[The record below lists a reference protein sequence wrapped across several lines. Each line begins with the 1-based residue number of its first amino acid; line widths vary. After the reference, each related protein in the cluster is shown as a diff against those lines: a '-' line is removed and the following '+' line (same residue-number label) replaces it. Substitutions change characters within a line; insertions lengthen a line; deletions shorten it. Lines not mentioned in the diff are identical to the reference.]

1 MFKLISTLLFMSAIL
16 TACQGQVCEKG
27 DSAPRPP
34 ALAGC
39 TKPDYCPRQSPPG
52 QRTLDEILDRLRQ
65 STAALKFYQA
75 DIYYLFIQ
83 DPELLDSRTIRRG
96 VIYYRKD
103 KTRSRVRIDF
113 KTRKQDDGKEEKHR
127 EQFLFDGVWLTKIDY
142 QLKTAD
148 FYQKVPENA
157 PVDVFEFI
165 SYSFP
170 IVGFSKTEN
179 LRKQFDIKILAQ
191 PADPNKP
198 VKLLLKAKKDSAYKD
213 DYRDIDFRIDGRSF
227 LPSRI
232 VARSTEDDIYDVRF
246 LNVARNKI
254 FKNTVFTVEIPESF
268 SKNRHPLSKKEL
280 ERKR

>member
-1 MFKLISTLLFMSAIL
+1 MFKPICTLLFMSAML
-16 TACQGQVCEKG
+16 TACQAQVCEKG
-27 DSAPRPP
+27 TSTPP
-34 ALAGC
+34 AAVGRS
-39 TKPDYCPRQSPPG
+39 KPDDLPQENPPG

-65 STAALKFYQA
+65 KTATLKSYQA

-83 DPELLDSRTIRRG
+83 DPDLLDSRTLRRG
-96 VIYYRKD
+96 VIYYQKD
-103 KTRSRVRIDF
+103 KTSSRVRIDF
-113 KTRKQDDGKEEKHR
+113 KTQKQDDGKEEKHR

-148 FYQKVPENA
+148 FYQKARENA
-157 PVDVFEFI
+157 PVDVFQFI

-179 LRKQFDIKILAQ
+179 LRKQFEIKILEQ

-198 VKLLLKAKKDSAYKD
+198 VWLHLKVKKDSTYKD
-213 DYRDIDFRIDGRSF
+213 DYRNIDFWIDGRSF

-232 VARSTEDDIYDVRF
+232 VAKSTEDDIYDVRF
-246 LNVARNKI
+246 LNMARNKI

-268 SKNRHPLSKKEL
+268 SKNRHPLKKEL

>member
-1 MFKLISTLLFMSAIL
+1 MSAML
-16 TACQGQVCEKG
+16 TACQAQVHEKG
-27 DSAPRPP
+27 ASTPMPPTSAGP
-34 ALAGC
+34 A
-39 TKPDYCPRQSPPG
+39 KPDNHPRQNPPG

-65 STAALKFYQA
+65 KNAALRSYQA

-96 VIYYRKD
+96 VIYYQKD

-148 FYQKVPENA
+148 FYQKAEENA
-157 PVDVFEFI
+157 PVDVFQFI

-179 LRKQFDIKILAQ
+179 LRKQFEIKILEQ
-191 PADPNKP
+191 PTDPNKP
-198 VKLLLKAKKDSAYKD
+198 VRLLLEVKKDSAYKD
-213 DYRDIDFRIDGRSF
+213 DYRDIDFWIDGRSF

-246 LNVARNKI
+246 LKATLNKI

-268 SKNRHPLSKKEL
+268 SKNRHPLKKKEL

>member
-1 MFKLISTLLFMSAIL
+1 MFKLITTLLFMSAML
-16 TACQGQVCEKG
+16 TACQAQVCEKG
-27 DSAPRPP
+27 ASTPRPP
-34 ALAGC
+34 TSAGPA
-39 TKPDYCPRQSPPG
+39 KPDDHPRQNPPG

-65 STAALKFYQA
+65 KNAALRSYQA

-96 VIYYRKD
+96 VIYYQKD

-148 FYQKVPENA
+148 FYQKAAENA

-179 LRKQFDIKILAQ
+179 LRKQFDIKILEQ
-191 PADPNKP
+191 PTDPNKP
-198 VKLLLKAKKDSAYKD
+198 VRLLLKVKKDSAYKD
-213 DYRDIDFRIDGRSF
+213 DYRDIDFWIDGRSF

-246 LNVARNKI
+246 LNMARNKI

-268 SKNRHPLSKKEL
+268 SKNRHPLKKEL

>member
-1 MFKLISTLLFMSAIL
+1 MFKLISTLLFMSAML
-16 TACQGQVCEKG
+16 TACQAQVPEKG
-27 DSAPRPP
+27 ASAPRPP
-34 ALAGC
+34 ASVGPP
-39 TKPDYCPRQSPPG
+39 KPDDLSRQNPPG
-52 QRTLDEILDRLRQ
+52 QRTLDEILERLRQ
-65 STAALKFYQA
+65 KNAALKSYQA

-96 VIYYRKD
+96 VIYYQKN

-148 FYQKVPENA
+148 FYQKAPENA
-157 PVDVFEFI
+157 PVDAFEFI
-165 SYSFP
+165 SYNFP

-179 LRKQFDIKILAQ
+179 LRKHFEISILEQ

-198 VKLLLKAKKDSAYKD
+198 VKLHLKVKKDSAYKD
-213 DYRDIDFRIDGRSF
+213 DYRDIDFWIDGRSF

-232 VARSTEDDIYDVRF
+232 VAKSTEDDIYDVRF
-246 LNVARNKI
+246 LKATLNKI

-268 SKNRHPLSKKEL
+268 SENRHPLKKEL

>member
-1 MFKLISTLLFMSAIL
+1 MFKLITTLLFMSAML
-16 TACQGQVCEKG
+16 TACQAQVCEKAA
-27 DSAPRPP
+27 STPSPP
-34 ALAGC
+34 ASAV
-39 TKPDYCPRQSPPG
+39 TPKPDDHPRQNPPG

-65 STAALKFYQA
+65 STAALKSYQA
-75 DIYYLFIQ
+75 DINYLFIQ
-83 DPELLDSRTIRRG
+83 DPVLLDSRTIRRG
-96 VIYYRKD
+96 VIYYQKD

-127 EQFLFDGVWLTKIDY
+127 KQFLFDGVWLSKIDY

-148 FYQKVPENA
+148 FYQKAAENA
-157 PVDVFEFI
+157 PVDVFQFI

-179 LRKQFDIKILAQ
+179 LRKQFDIKILEQ

-198 VKLLLKAKKDSAYKD
+198 VKLLLKVKKESAYKE
-213 DYRDIDFRIDGRSF
+213 DYRDIDFWIDGRSF

-232 VARSTEDDIYDVRF
+232 VAKSTEDDIYDVRF
-246 LNVARNKI
+246 LNMVRNKI

-268 SKNRHPLSKKEL
+268 SQNSHPIKKEL

>member
-1 MFKLISTLLFMSAIL
+1 MFKLISTLLFMSAML

-27 DSAPRPP
+27 ASTPRPP
-34 ALAGC
+34 ASAGC
-39 TKPDYCPRQSPPG
+39 PKPDDHPRQNPPG

-65 STAALKFYQA
+65 KNAALKSYQA

-96 VIYYRKD
+96 VIYYQKD

-113 KTRKQDDGKEEKHR
+113 KTRKQDDGKEEKYR
-127 EQFLFDGVWLTKIDY
+127 RQFLFDGVWLSKIDY

-148 FYQKVPENA
+148 FYQKAAENA
-157 PVDVFEFI
+157 PVDVFQFI

-179 LRKQFDIKILAQ
+179 LRKQFDIKILEQ
-191 PADPNKP
+191 PTDPNKP
-198 VKLLLKAKKDSAYKD
+198 VRLLLKVKKDSAYKD
-213 DYRDIDFRIDGRSF
+213 DYRDIDFWIDGRSF

-246 LNVARNKI
+246 LKAALNKI

-268 SKNRHPLSKKEL
+268 SQNRHPIKKEL

>member
-1 MFKLISTLLFMSAIL
+1 MLKLTTTLLFMSAML
-16 TACQGQVCEKG
+16 TACQGQVCDKAA
-27 DSAPRPP
+27 STPSPP
-34 ALAGC
+34 ASVA
-39 TKPDYCPRQSPPG
+39 TAKPDDHPQQNPPG

-65 STAALKFYQA
+65 STVALKSYQA
-75 DIYYLFIQ
+75 DINYLFIQ

-96 VIYYRKD
+96 VIYYQKD

-127 EQFLFDGVWLTKIDY
+127 EQFLFNGVWLTKIDY

-148 FYQKVPENA
+148 FYQKAPENA

-179 LRKQFDIKILAQ
+179 LRKQFEIKILEQ

-198 VKLLLKAKKDSAYKD
+198 VKLLLKVKKDSVYKD
-213 DYRDIDFRIDGRSF
+213 DYRDIDFWIDGRSF

-232 VARSTEDDIYDVRF
+232 VAKSTEDDIYDVRF
-246 LNVARNKI
+246 LNMERNKI

-268 SKNRHPLSKKEL
+268 SQNRHPIKKEL